1 MVWGRRVATAVAA
14 FAAVAA
20 LVGVM
25 APAASAAIH
34 VHCPGQDL
42 QNKIGSAT
50 PGSTLLITGTCH
62 GNFQVAQDLTLQGDP
77 SATLDGD
84 DTGSTL
90 TITGT
95 RIVHLIGLTITGG
108 VAASGGGINRPSDG
122 VLTLRRVTVD
132 YNLGFGQ
139 SLASGGGIDSGTGS
153 LKLTASKVIH
163 NRAVAM
169 NSGTTVAM
177 GRATA
182 SGGGIAAQGK
192 VTLVGSTIGSNR
204 AAARSADAEAM
215 VFGAGI
221 LMGDAPL
228 EVSSSNFKRNS
239 GYAKGKVGGSAL
251 GGGVFVNSLSSLSI
265 EKSTFTG
272 NSMTGTSS
280 TGGASAFGAGRKVYE
295 AAFAMADDKK
305 AYIEVTA
312 DGA

>member
-108 VAASGGGINRPSDG
+108 VAASGGGINRPGDG

-132 YNLGFGQ
+132 YNLAFDP
-139 SLASGGGIDSGTGS
+139 ASAKGGGIYAGTG
-153 LKLTASKVIH
+153 KLRLTSSSVVH
-163 NRAVAM
+163 NRVLAL
-169 NSGTTVAM
+169 NSA
-177 GRATA
+177 AA
-182 SGGGIAAQGK
+182 FANGGGISSGGP
-192 VTLVGSTIGSNR
+192 VTVIGSAVGSNR
-204 AAARSADAEAM
+204 ADARSSSANASAS
-215 VFGAGI
+215 GAGI
-221 LMGDAPL
+221 SASTAAP
-228 EVSSSNFKRNS
+228 F
-239 GYAKGKVGGSAL
+239 
-251 GGGVFVNSLSSLSI
+251 
-265 EKSTFTG
+265 
-272 NSMTGTSS
+272 
-280 TGGASAFGAGRKVYE
+280 
-295 AAFAMADDKK
+295 
-305 AYIEVTA
+305 
-312 DGA
+312 